1 MAIQHLG
8 QPSAWLRAAAILF
21 AVASTA
27 LAPSAAPLSGQ
38 TLRGRVLDEASDR
51 PIPGV
56 YLELVDANG
65 NAVLSRLTD
74 ENGAFEFRTDE
85 AGYYRLTGTH
95 LGYRETVSGFVN
107 LRAGEEVELEFRMA
121 VEAIPLEPIT
131 VTASPRPW
139 YEHLKAPALW
149 EYYERSEYLGPLG
162 RGRFL
167 GPEEV
172 RNLQGMPVTMAVA
185 TIPGMQAVASENS
198 GARFHLLGRR
208 GCDALFFLNGMQVRL
223 RPPPTRADTA
233 DVDFVPGPAGLEW
246 FLDDFVTMNDVEAIE
261 VYRGPSE
268 LPGEFHGHSG
278 NANCG
283 AVVVWTKR
291 NVDRGGER

>member
-1 MAIQHLG
+1 VAGSHGARIPRILG
-8 QPSAWLRAAAILF
+8 PAGIILVLSF
-21 AVASTA
+21 SASTA
-27 LAPSAAPLSGQ
+27 AAQ
-38 TLRGRVLDEASDR
+38 VLRGTVLNEADDQ
-51 PIPGV
+51 PISGV

-74 ENGAFEFRTDE
+74 ENGEFEFRASE

-121 VEAIPLEPIT
+121 VEAILLEPIT

-139 YEHLKAPALW
+139 YEHMKAPALW
-149 EYYERSEYLGPLG
+149 EYYERSEYLEPLG

-167 GPEEV
+167 GPEKIRE
-172 RNLQGMPVTMAVA
+172 LQGMPVTMAVA
-185 TIPGMQAVASENS
+185 TVPGMQAVASETS

-223 RPPPTRADTA
+223 RPPPSREDPD
-233 DVDFVPGPAGLEW
+233 DVDFVPGPAPLEW
-246 FLDDFVTMNDVEAIE
+246 FLDDFVSMSDVEAIE

-291 NVDRGGER
+291 NVDRGGRR

>member
-1 MAIQHLG
+1 MATSNVRRSHAGLVATGIILAFAF
-8 QPSAWLRAAAILF
+8 SA
-21 AVASTA
+21 
-27 LAPSAAPLSGQ
+27 APSASQ
-38 TLRGRVLDEASDR
+38 VLRGHVLNEADDQ

-56 YLELVDANG
+56 YLELIGPDG
-65 NAVLSRLTD
+65 EAVLSRLTD
-74 ENGAFEFRTDE
+74 ETGAFEFRAAET
-85 AGYYRLTGTH
+85 GYYRLRGTH
-95 LGYRETVSGFVN
+95 LGFRETVSGFVN
-107 LRAGEEVELEFRMA
+107 LRAGEEVDLEFRMA
-121 VEAIPLEPIT
+121 EEAILLDPIT

-162 RGRFL
+162 RGHFL
-167 GPEEV
+167 GPEEI
-172 RNLQGMPVTMAVA
+172 RNLQGMPVTMAVG
-185 TIPGMQAVASENS
+185 TVPGMQAVAADNS
-198 GARFHLLGRR
+198 ARFHLVGRR

-223 RPPPTRADTA
+223 RPPASRADT
-233 DVDFVPGPAGLEW
+233 VDLVATPGPEPLEW
-246 FLDDFVTMNDVEAIE
+246 FVDDFVTMTDVEAIE

-278 NANCG
+278 NAHCG